1 MKRVVG
7 LCVVLLAGGLSG
19 CAGTGAPSPRDFRFT
34 ASGEPRYWP
43 ALPEVPRYR
52 YVGELTGEANFRQ
65 RARETS
71 GMRKAL
77 HWLAGIE
84 ADEGAPNSLQRPQG
98 VAVDEAG
105 RIFVSD
111 VSRQAVLAFDPVAG
125 RLGVWSQ
132 ARPDVSF
139 RAPVGVAIDE
149 GGGLLVADAELGAVF
164 RLGAD
169 GRPRGIIGQAEL
181 VRPTGVARD
190 PASGRIYVTD
200 TRRHQVVVFDRD
212 GRFLD
217 HWGQRGD
224 EPGRFNAPTYL
235 YLAQGRLY
243 VADTL
248 NSRVQILD
256 ADDGRW
262 LQSIGR
268 RGLYVGNFERPK
280 GVAVDDEGNV
290 YVIESYRDHLLIFDR
305 EGRFLL
311 PIGGT
316 GKGVGQFFLPAGVSV
331 DRRNR
336 VYVADMFNGRVVV
349 FQYLGERE

>member
-1 MKRVVG
+1 MKRLIG
-7 LCVVLLAGGLSG
+7 LLVVLLVGGLIG
-19 CAGTGAPSPRDFRFT
+19 CAGTGEQTPQDFRFT

-43 ALPEVPRYR
+43 GLPEVPRYR
-52 YVGELTGEANFRQ
+52 YVGELTGEANFGT
-65 RARETS
+65 REGGTS
-71 GMRKAL
+71 GMHKAL
-77 HWLAGIE
+77 NWLAGIDE
-84 ADEGAPNSLQRPQG
+84 DEGESNSLQRPQG
-98 VAVDEAG
+98 VAVDDAG

-111 VSRQAVLAFDPVAG
+111 ISRQAVLVFDPVAG
-125 RLGVWSQ
+125 RLRILKQ
-132 ARPDVSF
+132 ARPEVPF
-139 RAPVGVAIDE
+139 RTPVGVAADGQ
-149 GGGLLVADAELGAVF
+149 GGVLVADAELGAVF

-169 GRPRGIIGQAEL
+169 GQPRGVIGQAEL
-181 VRPTGVARD
+181 ARPTGVARD
-190 PASGRIYVTD
+190 PISGRIYVSD
-200 TRRHQVVVFDRD
+200 TRRHQIVVFDRD

-217 HWGQRGD
+217 HWGRRGD

-235 YLAQGRLY
+235 YLSQGRLY

-262 LQSIGR
+262 LKSIGR

-290 YVIESYRDHLLIFDR
+290 YVVESYRDHLLIFDA

-316 GKGVGQFFLPAGVSV
+316 GKGVGQFFLPAGISV
-331 DRRNR
+331 DRGNR
-336 VYVADMFNGRVVV
+336 IYVADMFNGRVVV